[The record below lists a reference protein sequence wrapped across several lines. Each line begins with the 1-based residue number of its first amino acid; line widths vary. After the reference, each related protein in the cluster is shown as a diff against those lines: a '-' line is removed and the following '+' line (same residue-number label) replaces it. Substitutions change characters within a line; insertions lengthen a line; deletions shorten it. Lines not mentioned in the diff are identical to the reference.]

1 MLFQQFENVY
11 IFYLKTR
18 FGAVLTLLHDAEE
31 IATPHLLQIGRG
43 ESFGLQAQRQ
53 FGEVGGRSTAG
64 HTAVAIEVGAYAHS
78 INTGHV
84 DKVHEVRHAVG
95 HGGRLGV
102 GVEAQ
107 ETVVKRYLRHTAG
120 CGQGTQ
126 LVIGKVA
133 RMVAEGSR

>member
-31 IATPHLLQIGRG
+31 IAAPHLLQIGRG

-78 INTGHV
+78 INTGQP
-84 DKVHEVRHAVG
+84 AF
-95 HGGRLGV
+95 L
-102 GVEAQ
+102 
-107 ETVVKRYLRHTAG
+107 
-120 CGQGTQ
+120 
-126 LVIGKVA
+126 
-133 RMVAEGSR
+133 AE

>member
-1 MLFQQFENVY
+1 M
-11 IFYLKTR
+11 TP
-18 FGAVLTLLHDAEE
+18 EE

-95 HGGRLGV
+95 HV
-102 GVEAQ
+102 
-107 ETVVKRYLRHTAG
+107 AG
-120 CGQGTQ
+120 W
-126 LVIGKVA
+126 
-133 RMVAEGSR
+133 GSVSRRRKPW